1 MENYKA
7 DVHIHSSYSF
17 DSDLPIKTIIERE
30 KELGNDVIAIT
41 DHVEFAQ
48 KNILQTINSLTKREK
63 EIRKYEQGKDILV
76 IRGIEIS

>member
-1 MENYKA
+1 MYTYIL
-7 DVHIHSSYSF
+7 VIHLIRIFQSKP
-17 DSDLPIKTIIERE
+17 LLKEK

-63 EIRKYEQGKDILV
+63 EIRKI
-76 IRGIEIS
+76 

>member
-30 KELGNDVIAIT
+30 KELGNDVIAIL
-41 DHVEFAQ
+41 
-48 KNILQTINSLTKREK
+48 IMLNSLKK
-63 EIRKYEQGKDILV
+63 IFCKLSIA
-76 IRGIEIS
+76 

>member
-41 DHVEFAQ
+41 DHVEFA
-48 KNILQTINSLTKREK
+48 KKIFCKLSI
-63 EIRKYEQGKDILV
+63 V
-76 IRGIEIS
+76 